1 MLYNSNNSF
10 FAAVNLIFYIK
21 EKREEAKDDDND
33 YAVTATTPESN
44 HKESTH
50 MEETIGT
57 IELVLKTIENIGGK
71 PEFEERGHIY
81 FGYQG
86 REFVMH
92 VADECK
98 FVNLVMPWCY
108 AFSKFDI
115 DEFARVRRV
124 INEINTRED
133 VTACYCYSDFDEL
146 GVHLMKQFLFIPQI
160 PSLDEYLRYM
170 MESIFKA
177 ARRLDL
183 EIEKSKIQESCQK
196 ETEI

>member
-1 MLYNSNNSF
+1 MEGTYGTKQL
-10 FAAVNLIFYIK
+10 AWEIIK
-21 EKREEAKDDDND
+21 
-33 YAVTATTPESN
+33 
-44 HKESTH
+44 
-50 MEETIGT
+50 
-57 IELVLKTIENIGGK
+57 NIGSE
-71 PEFEERGHIY
+71 PELPEEGRIHY
-81 FGYQG
+81 DYQG
-86 REFVMH
+86 RSFVMH
-92 VADECK
+92 VSDDSS
-98 FVNLVMPWCY
+98 FVTLVMPWCY

-133 VTACYCYSDFDEL
+133 VTACYCYSDFYEL